1 MSRVSPDGRTV
12 IPSPQFSP
20 RLLGDLTLRAVQA
33 ESARA
38 WAIHG
43 NRSFLGDG
51 LTTLERLAALIE
63 ETGEVGKALVDG
75 EPRDNV
81 VKELLQVAASAAS
94 WAEWLDTQP
103 SED

>member
-1 MSRVSPDGRTV
+1 MSRISPDGLTV
-12 IPSPQFSP
+12 SPSPQFSP
-20 RLLGDLTLRAVQA
+20 RLLTDLTLRAVQA

-43 NRSFLGDG
+43 NRSFIGDG

>member
-1 MSRVSPDGRTV
+1 MRMLSE
-12 IPSPQFSP
+12 
-20 RLLGDLTLRAVQA
+20 LTLKAVQA
-33 ESARA
+33 ESIRA
-38 WAIHG
+38 SSIHG

-63 ETGEVGKALVDG
+63 ETGEVGKAIVDG